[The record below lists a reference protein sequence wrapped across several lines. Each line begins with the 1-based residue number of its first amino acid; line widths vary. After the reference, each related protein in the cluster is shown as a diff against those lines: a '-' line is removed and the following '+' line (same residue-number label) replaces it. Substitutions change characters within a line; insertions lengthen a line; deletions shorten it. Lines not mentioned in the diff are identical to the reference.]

1 MVEHKIASHSVRI
14 WSSRSIEQASIGVAM
29 EAVYV
34 FDGTGKHRGTI
45 SFFPAVLEQLLDP
58 TLAQSSPAVVSND
71 RIELR
76 FEETQFMTVLAALNS
91 GEEMCIYYAGP
102 ADAGLRVCQ

>member
-14 WSSRSIEQASIGVAM
+14 WSSRSIERASIGVAM

-34 FDGTGKHRGTI
+34 FDEVGKHRGTI

-58 TLAQSSPAVVSND
+58 ALVSSPPAVVSSD

-76 FEETQFMTVLAALNS
+76 FKDTQFMTVLAALNS
-91 GEEMCIYYAGP
+91 EEEMCIYFAGP
-102 ADAGLRVCQ
+102 ADAGRRVCQ